1 MSKNLTKR
9 INTSLIL
16 FLILILMFN
25 FFPVLIFVLLVLG
38 VLSILEFINIIKKIN
53 DNNLLRFFLLAFF
66 TIYIFSFSLVFA
78 ILSNFALSKFI
89 LFTILLGC
97 VASDLGGYIFGKTF
111 KGQKLTKISPKKTIS
126 GAIGS
131 LILTTIVVSGLIY
144 YFSNNLNIKIIAISI
159 FISLACQS
167 GDLFFSY
174 LKRKAKVKDTS
185 NFLPGHG
192 GVLDRIDGIIVG
204 VPVGYITL
212 TFFY

>member
-1 MSKNLTKR
+1 MSKNFSKR
-9 INTSLIL
+9 INTSLFL
-16 FLILILMFN
+16 FLVLLLMFY
-25 FFPVLIFVLLVLG
+25 FFPVLVFVLLVLS
-38 VLSILEFINIIKKIN
+38 VISILEFINIMRKIN
-53 DNNLLRFFLLAFF
+53 NNYLLNFFLIIFF
-66 TIYIFSFSLVFA
+66 TIYIFSFCVAFT
-78 ILSNFALSKFI
+78 ILSNFDLSKFV

-97 VASDLGGYIFGKTF
+97 AASDLGGYIFGKTF
-111 KGQKLTKISPKKTIS
+111 KGPKLTKISPMKTIS

-131 LILTTIVVSGLIY
+131 LILTTIVISSLIF

-159 FISLACQS
+159 LISLACQT

-204 VPVGYITL
+204 VPVGYVTL
-212 TFFY
+212 IFFN

>member
-1 MSKNLTKR
+1 M
-9 INTSLIL
+9 
-16 FLILILMFN
+16 
-25 FFPVLIFVLLVLG
+25 
-38 VLSILEFINIIKKIN
+38 
-53 DNNLLRFFLLAFF
+53 
-66 TIYIFSFSLVFA
+66 
-78 ILSNFALSKFI
+78 SNFDLSKFI

-111 KGQKLTKISPKKTIS
+111 KGQKLTKISPKKTIA

-131 LILTTIVVSGLIY
+131 LLLTTIVVSGLIF
-144 YFSNNLNIKIIAISI
+144 YFSNNLNFKIIAISI
-159 FISLACQS
+159 FISLACQT

-212 TFFY
+212 IFFN

>member
-1 MSKNLTKR
+1 MSKNFTKR
-9 INTSLIL
+9 LNTSLIL
-16 FLILILMFN
+16 FLVLLLMFN
-25 FFPVLIFVLLVLG
+25 FSPVLIFVLLVMG
-38 VLSILEFINIIKKIN
+38 VLSILEFVNIIKKIN
-53 DNNLLRFFLLAFF
+53 DNNLFHFFFITFF
-66 TIYIFSFSLVFA
+66 IIYIFSFSIAFV
-78 ILSNFALSKFI
+78 ILSNFDLSKFI

-111 KGQKLTKISPKKTIS
+111 KGQKLTKISPKKTIA

-131 LILTTIVVSGLIY
+131 LLLTTIVVSGLIF
-144 YFSNNLNIKIIAISI
+144 YFSNNLNFKIIAISI
-159 FISLACQS
+159 FISLACQT

-212 TFFY
+212 IFFN